1 MKDFKSGFNP
11 FSDENVSMFLYTFL
25 VLGTLLIIT
34 ILVDKY
40 LIPILNQNNR
50 FVKWWKKHIVD
61 VNPFEEK

>member
-11 FSDENVSMFLYTFL
+11 FSDENISMFLYTFL

-50 FVKWWKKHIVD
+50 FVKWWKKHIVN

>member
-1 MKDFKSGFNP
+1 MKDFTSGLNP

-25 VLGTLLIIT
+25 VLGTLLVIT

-40 LIPILNQNNR
+40 LIPNLEPKNR

-61 VNPFEEK
+61 INPFEEK

>member
-11 FSDENVSMFLYTFL
+11 FSDENISMFLYTFL
-25 VLGTLLIIT
+25 VLGALLIIT

-40 LIPILNQNNR
+40 LIPILNPDNR

-61 VNPFEEK
+61 INPFEEK